1 MLCVWQFSLFPTRNV
16 LRLFKSLRLYSPHLL
31 TRTNPY
37 IAGLIMCGVS
47 YTSRPTVSWFWVVA
61 FTRSASLTI
70 TWFAASGPSWPR
82 RPVSI
87 NFNIQKKKKERK
99 GKIEIWKR
107 IRTSKKRSDM
117 TVSSVFFY
125 PALDSWEFHRG
136 KTKPKWYAVTTLQY
150 MPWYAVNASF
160 RRVSVVRVSGELP
173 AEMWAGNLQ

>member
-70 TWFAASGPSWPR
+70 TWFAASGPSWPC

-87 NFNIQKKKKERK
+87 NFNIQKKRKEREKGRK
-99 GKIEIWKR
+99 GKKEMRKR

-117 TVSSVFFY
+117 TISTVFFY
-125 PALDSWEFHRG
+125 PALDSWEIQRG
-136 KTKPKWYAVTTLQY
+136 KTKPKWYALTTLQY
-150 MPWYAVNASF
+150 MISCHCNAMICCQRKF
-160 RRVSVVRVSGELP
+160 YKGVR
-173 AEMWAGNLQ
+173 W